1 MDEKEEKEASYLL
14 KLCRWHEANLAFK
27 KLILKRYE
35 TVQFFH
41 SCKATVQ
48 SNCACWLC
56 EICTIWRSKPAAL
69 LRCNGSIHKLKTKE
83 VMARTVGRL
92 KNNN

>member
-35 TVQFFH
+35 TVQLLH
-41 SCKATVQ
+41 SCKATV
-48 SNCACWLC
+48 
-56 EICTIWRSKPAAL
+56 
-69 LRCNGSIHKLKTKE
+69 H
-83 VMARTVGRL
+83 VGYV
-92 KNNN
+92 KFV

>member
-35 TVQFFH
+35 TVQLLH
-41 SCKATVQ
+41 SCKATVHVGYVKFVIMI
-48 SNCACWLC
+48 L
-56 EICTIWRSKPAAL
+56 RSKPAAL
-69 LRCNGSIHKLKTKE
+69 LRYNGSIHKLKTKE